1 MDAMIHDLLLF
12 GSAVAAPIILGF
24 VIHLGMH
31 VAGLEDP
38 EPAQRIDRGRKQPT
52 GFPR

>member
-12 GSAVAAPIILGF
+12 GSIVAAPIILGF
-24 VIHLGMH
+24 LVYLGMH
-31 VAGLEDP
+31 ISEHEEA
-38 EPAQRIDRGRKQPT
+38 EPARGLDPRRKQPP